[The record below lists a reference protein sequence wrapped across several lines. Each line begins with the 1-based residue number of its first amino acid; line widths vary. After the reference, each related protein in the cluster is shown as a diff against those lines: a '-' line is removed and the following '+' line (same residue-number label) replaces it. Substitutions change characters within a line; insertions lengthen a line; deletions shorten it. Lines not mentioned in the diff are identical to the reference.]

1 MHRLKILLA
10 KLGLDGHDRGIK
22 IIARTLRDEGYEVVY
37 LGRRQAV
44 DAVVA
49 TAIAEDV
56 DVVGISVLSGTH
68 METLAEFMTAAL
80 DASLTCRVVAG
91 GTILRHQVPALLDLG
106 VDAVFP
112 VGTPLPDVRAYFAAV
127 AEPHA
132 AAG

>member
-1 MHRLKILLA
+1 VRLKILLA
-10 KLGLDGHDRGIK
+10 KLGLDGHDRGIR
-22 IIARTLRDEGYEVVY
+22 IIARTLRDEGHEVVY

-68 METLAEFMTAAL
+68 RETLAELMVAARAAGL
-80 DASLTCRVVAG
+80 DVTVVAG
-91 GTILRHQVPALLDLG
+91 GTILRSEIPALRELG

-112 VGTPLPDVRAYFAAV
+112 VGTPLAEIRTYFAQLRSV
-127 AEPHA
+127 RRVS
-132 AAG
+132 

>member
-1 MHRLKILLA
+1 MHRLKVLLA
-10 KLGLDGHDRGIK
+10 KLGLDGHDRGIR
-22 IIARTLRDEGYEVVY
+22 IIARTLRDEGYEVLY

-68 METLAEFMTAAL
+68 METLTEFMAAAQAAAL
-80 DASLTCRVVAG
+80 SCRVVAG
-91 GTILRHQVPALLDLG
+91 GTILRHQVPALLEVG

-112 VGTPLPDVRAYFAAV
+112 VGTPLPDIRTYFAAL
-127 AEPHA
+127 AGPHA

>member
-1 MHRLKILLA
+1 MRLRILLA

-22 IIARTLRDEGYEVVY
+22 IIARTLRDEGHEVVY

-68 METLAEFMTAAL
+68 METLREFMAAARAASL
-80 DASLTCRVVAG
+80 DAAVVAG
-91 GTILRHQVPALLDLG
+91 GTILRGEIPALLDLG
-106 VDAVFP
+106 VAAVFP
-112 VGTPLPDVRAYFAAV
+112 VGTPLTEIRDWFAAV
-127 AEPHA
+127 HPARPLVP
-132 AAG
+132 